1 MQHRH
6 CLHAGLV
13 PTDSAGR
20 GAATH
25 LSKYPAEDMEP
36 GPGMGNTVLQET
48 AWLLLPVCCW
58 QKKAGLNFQAV
69 L

>member
-20 GAATH
+20 GAAIH

-36 GPGMGNTVLQET
+36 GPGTGSTVLQGDSLVT
-48 AWLLLPVCCW
+48 AACVLLAE
-58 QKKAGLNFQAV
+58 KG
-69 L
+69 